1 MLPVCFYFLACILQA
16 KETLSCAY
24 ALAKPCTVWLCQVAS
39 LPAECLLGLDHAV
52 FWSYSVVSGPCDLLR
67 LKYTFVENE
76 GTRT

>member
-24 ALAKPCTVWLCQVAS
+24 ALAKPCAVWLCQVVS

-52 FWSYSVVSGPCDLLR
+52 FWSYSVVSGLCDLLR